1 MKNKNVNQNKS
12 KFKDV
17 LKNQLFLWK
26 LCFKTCP
33 EFMIYYLYDPFRYQ
47 MVIFMEDVLGI
58 RYVLQCA
65 EFQQP
70 FTKAL
75 LYIGVILLLNIIQI
89 IPDGFFIYGMQ
100 YKYKPKLYKA
110 LKEQM
115 YQKASEIDLS
125 CYDNPSYYNDFVLG
139 VS

>member
-1 MKNKNVNQNKS
+1 
-12 KFKDV
+12 
-17 LKNQLFLWK
+17 
-26 LCFKTCP
+26 
-33 EFMIYYLYDPFRYQ
+33 MIYYLYDPFRYQ
-47 MVIFMEDVLGI
+47 MVIFMEHVLGI

-75 LYIGVILLLNIIQI
+75 LYIGIILLINIIQI

-115 YQKASEIDLS
+115 FQKASEIDLT

-139 VS
+139 VSEAEKTIDRFLNM